1 MVFLYVLILLV
12 SFAALV
18 KGADIFVD
26 GSSGLAKIFNV
37 SSVIIGLTVV
47 SIGTSL
53 PELAVSSSAALQG
66 ANEIAVSNV
75 IGSNLFNLLVVLGVC
90 AVIHPVPVDNVIVK
104 RDFPFSIA
112 LTVLLLLA
120 TCASSLF
127 SGSVFSLGM
136 EETVGIVSR
145 VLAVVL
151 LALIV
156 CYIAFLIYDAKKH
169 PAEESGDDEKI
180 PLWKCVVFI
189 LVGLVLIVG
198 GGKAVVFSAQ
208 EIARAFGMSETL
220 IGLTIIA
227 LGTSLPEL
235 VTSIVAAKK
244 GEVALAVGNVVGS
257 NIFNILLI
265 LGVSAAIRPVEVVAA
280 SVYDMAILL
289 FVSLVV
295 FVFSLTKR
303 KILRWEGAFM
313 LVCYAASTAFAIMR

>member
-1 MVFLYVLILLV
+1 
-12 SFAALV
+12 
-18 KGADIFVD
+18 
-26 GSSGLAKIFNV
+26 
-37 SSVIIGLTVV
+37 
-47 SIGTSL
+47 
-53 PELAVSSSAALQG
+53 
-66 ANEIAVSNV
+66 
-75 IGSNLFNLLVVLGVC
+75 
-90 AVIHPVPVDNVIVK
+90 
-104 RDFPFSIA
+104 
-112 LTVLLLLA
+112 
-120 TCASSLF
+120 
-127 SGSVFSLGM
+127 
-136 EETVGIVSR
+136 
-145 VLAVVL
+145 
-151 LALIV
+151 
-156 CYIAFLIYDAKKH
+156 
-169 PAEESGDDEKI
+169 
-180 PLWKCVVFI
+180 VVFI

-235 VTSIVAAKK
+235 VTSIVAARK